1 MVLKYDEFTKLKKKD
16 MSKVMSDMT
25 YEYINPDTQQ
35 PTVVPATHYE
45 KQLGQVIETE
55 VAVEV
60 RNQMLSVIYNQLVAL
75 KKENEEF
82 FNQAILCMDVGLNP
96 KDLRIAEQAAIK
108 YTYDYMKEKEA
119 NEKKDY
125 HFLNQDIVDMYNE
138 SLTNPEIQKDMINLS
153 NRIKDLDNI
162 NLKSKSSFD
171 RDER

>member
-1 MVLKYDEFTKLKKKD
+1 MVFKYDEFTKLKKKD
-16 MSKVMSDMT
+16 MSKVISDMT
-25 YEYINPDTQQ
+25 YEYIQPETQK

-82 FNQAILCMDVGLNP
+82 YNQAILCMDVGLNP
-96 KDLRIAEQAAIK
+96 KDLRIPEQAAIK
-108 YTYDYMKEKEA
+108 YTYDFMKEKEA

-125 HFLNQDIVDMYNE
+125 HFLNQEIVDMYNE

-153 NRIKDLDNI
+153 NRIKDLGNI

-171 RDER
+171 REER

>member
-1 MVLKYDEFTKLKKKD
+1 MVFKYDEFSKLKKKD

-25 YEYINPDTQQ
+25 YEYIQPDTQM
-35 PTVVPATHYE
+35 PTLVPASHYE

-55 VAVEV
+55 VSVEV

-75 KKENEEF
+75 KKENEEL

-96 KDLRIAEQAAIK
+96 KDLRIPEQAAIK
-108 YTYDYMKEKEA
+108 YTYDFMNEKEA

-125 HFLNQDIVDMYNE
+125 HFLNQEIVDMYNE
-138 SLTNPEIQKDMINLS
+138 SLTNPEIQRYMINLS
-153 NRIKDLDNI
+153 NRLKDLDNI
-162 NLKSKSSFD
+162 DLKKKSSIE